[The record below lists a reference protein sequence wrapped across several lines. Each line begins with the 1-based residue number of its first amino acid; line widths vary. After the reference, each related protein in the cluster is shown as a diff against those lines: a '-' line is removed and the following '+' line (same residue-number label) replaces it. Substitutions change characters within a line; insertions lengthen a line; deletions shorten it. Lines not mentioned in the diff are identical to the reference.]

1 MQITMLQGKIH
12 RATVTQAE
20 LDYVGSITVDEDLLD
35 AAGIKEYQL
44 VQIVDVNNGNR
55 FETYTIAGE
64 RGSGVMCLN
73 GAAARCVS
81 VHDKIILMA
90 YAQMTPE
97 EAKENKP
104 NVVFVDDE
112 NKISR
117 VTNYEK
123 HGRLFDMER
132 LGMLKGKTVVLGVT
146 GSIAAYK
153 IASLAS
159 MLVKQHCDVHVI
171 MTKNATNFINPIAF
185 ETLTNNKCLVD
196 TFDRNFQFHVAHVSL
211 AQKADVMMIAPA
223 SANIIAK
230 LAHGIADDMLSTTA
244 LACSA
249 KKIISPAMNVHMFEN
264 PIVQDN
270 LNILKKYDM
279 EVVEPAVGYLACGDT
294 GAGKMPDPEVLFE

>member
-1 MQITMLQGKIH
+1 
-12 RATVTQAE
+12 
-20 LDYVGSITVDEDLLD
+20 
-35 AAGIKEYQL
+35 
-44 VQIVDVNNGNR
+44 
-55 FETYTIAGE
+55 
-64 RGSGVMCLN
+64 
-73 GAAARCVS
+73 
-81 VHDKIILMA
+81 
-90 YAQMTPE
+90 
-97 EAKENKP
+97 
-104 NVVFVDDE
+104 
-112 NKISR
+112 
-117 VTNYEK
+117 
-123 HGRLFDMER
+123 
-132 LGMLKGKTVVLGVT
+132 MLKGKTVVLGVT

-153 IASLAS
+153 IANLAS

-196 TFDRNFQFHVAHVSL
+196 TFDRNFQFHVAHVSV

-249 KKIISPAMNVHMFEN
+249 KKIVSPAMNVHMFEN

-294 GAGKMPDPEVLFE
+294 GAGKMPDPEVLYEYIIKEIACEKDLKGKKIMVTAGPTQEAIDPCPLHHKSLYRKDGICHRKKSNAPRSGRNTCFRSRCTRSSSICENGSCNYGTEYV